1 LMCWSTCGTKPR
13 SVVHVT
19 RKRHAVGKSHCEI
32 RTISG
37 HNEGVTTSTQT
48 LSHNPTGFPSRP
60 NLAAVGTMVW
70 LSSEVMFFGGL
81 FAMYFTL
88 RSTSPT
94 LWEENTALLDPALA
108 TVNTIILV
116 ISSFTAQW
124 GVKAAVQLRPRRTS
138 NKIKDWGVVE
148 WFIVSFILGS
158 IILSVQSYEYAL
170 LVS

>member
-1 LMCWSTCGTKPR
+1 M
-13 SVVHVT
+13 
-19 RKRHAVGKSHCEI
+19 
-32 RTISG
+32 SG

-124 GVKAAVQLRPRRTS
+124 GVKAAVQLRPRRQIGRAS
-138 NKIKDWGVVE
+138 CRERGRH
-148 WFIVSFILGS
+148 
-158 IILSVQSYEYAL
+158 
-170 LVS
+170 